1 MIKYPD
7 LLFAAAAVVVSST
20 AVLAAPNVNLT
31 IDEKAEASY
40 TLSSSENDGTTS
52 DLLIFL
58 KDGCAP
64 DRGGDCSFSLNQ
76 MKIVL
81 PADGVAVVSPP
92 GLGKYE
98 KVIKRSGSDLLI
110 ILPGICTSNK
120 STITCGDNKKTK
132 TLIFNIDNA
141 GEVTK

>member
-1 MIKYPD
+1 MIKILVI
-7 LLFAAAAVVVSST
+7 LLAAMAATS
-20 AVLAAPNVNLT
+20 VLAAPNVNLY
-31 IDEKAEASY
+31 INEKGEASY
-40 TLSSSENDGTTS
+40 TLSSTENDGTTS

-58 KDGCAP
+58 KDGCAR

-81 PADGVAVVSPP
+81 PAGGEAVVSPP
-92 GLGKYE
+92 GLGKYK
-98 KVIKRSGSDLLI
+98 KVIKRSDSDLLI

-120 STITCGDNKKTK
+120 STITCGDSKKTR
-132 TLIFNIDNA
+132 TLIFNIVNA